1 VVQLP
6 QRRRPLE
13 DGVTDVAFGARPLA
27 PRRPPTRT
35 DSTATPRV
43 TELRGDN
50 VRGQR
55 ARITDGEGATSS
67 TTTAFTN
74 DPQRLWLTR
83 LRTVRAADSAILQ
96 DRQYSRDHVG
106 NVIEI
111 DDEAQQTHG
120 FDNAQ
125 VSPERTYA
133 HDPLYRLSSAIGREN
148 HQAHHGGLV
157 AGAGGRARHA
167 AHLGRPAAHR
177 NGRDAHGDDHRHD
190 DDGAWA
196 HAGAPGALSAFRS
209 TISSTSKK
217 AKLFRP
223 DGR

>member
-13 DGVTDVAFGARPLA
+13 DDVTDVAFGACPLA

-43 TELRGDN
+43 TELRSDN
-50 VRGQR
+50 ARGQR
-55 ARITDGEGATSS
+55 ESITYGEGATSS
-67 TTTAFTN
+67 TTTTTTY

-96 DRQYSRDHVG
+96 DLQYSRDHVG

-111 DDEAQQTHG
+111 DDDAQQTHW

-125 VSPERTYA
+125 VSPERTYSLRPA
-133 HDPLYRLSSAIGREN
+133 LPAVVGHRPRE
-148 HQAHHGGLV
+148 GGPGPSRRAALP
-157 AGAGGRARHA
+157 GRAA
-167 AHLGRPAAHR
+167 AARRRGQHRAAPLH
-177 NGRDAHGDDHRHD
+177 
-190 DDGAWA
+190 
-196 HAGAPGALSAFRS
+196 PELC
-209 TISSTSKK
+209 
-217 AKLFRP
+217 L
-223 DGR
+223 